1 MFACVVVLS
10 FVLELW
16 LIVVEL
22 TLMLIRISSFKRL
35 RVVLLIELVRVH
47 RRWPSRKTLCPTG
60 KVDQRGQEQGKEEG
74 RISLSIL
81 VPEEEE
87 REESPILRSLVLLPR
102 PVCHA
107 FGKRRTGV
115 CHTNQQDGAPG
126 HVGSQQMRGALC
138 Y

>member
-1 MFACVVVLS
+1 M
-10 FVLELW
+10 
-16 LIVVEL
+16 IVVEL
-22 TLMLIRISSFKRL
+22 TLMLIRISSLKRL

-60 KVDQRGQEQGKEEG
+60 KVDQRGQEQGKEEE
-74 RISLSIL
+74 RISLTIL

-107 FGKRRTGV
+107 FGQRRTGV
-115 CHTNQQDGAPG
+115 CHIMKPINQHLRHPTFDGAILVMG
-126 HVGSQQMRGALC
+126 DFDWAVLTGIF
-138 Y
+138 